1 MKSKVLKLLALVLSL
16 MMIFSVFA
24 ACGEEEPEITYV
36 DQNGNP
42 IDPDSLN
49 NSKDQGSEDNT
60 DNTASED
67 DNADDTTSDNNSSTS
82 SGGGMSAAQQGS
94 GSGNGNNNSQ
104 GGTNT
109 TTGKTK
115 FEADPYSDIPASL
128 KGTTVRV
135 LLWRTPEKTDTE
147 LAKAF
152 EKKTGIKLEYV
163 YTANNNAA
171 YSTKL
176 ATMISSKDSPDL
188 VSMGSGTFP
197 SFAITHLEPLD
208 AGVFRLDDPFWD
220 EVLMDAYK
228 INGKYYAL
236 AAPGTWYCNDVDFA
250 TYYNP
255 AALKANG
262 IETMPYQIW
271 KANKSAWTIDKMVEI
286 ARKFKSKDQ
295 SYFGISYQSN
305 TCPNP
310 YMLTSGVDFVKYDGK
325 EFTSNMADSKVL
337 KTNMDLAD
345 WFSEGLITGWN
356 SAGVGAGTVGLFDAI
371 SYGMYVDANWFTI
384 PTTQIE
390 CVPVAGTHVAVN
402 PKVWCVPKG
411 AKNAQGAA
419 YFLRFFLDS
428 ESFKETSFKNYES
441 TFATKQMHEVFTYM
455 ANSDKKTVN
464 YSRGVLDHYDTS
476 SYNTLC
482 NKLSS
487 TTSANIKTELDS
499 FANTMK
505 AACNRANKNLKKVQ
519 TKPSYVG

>member
-1 MKSKVLKLLALVLSL
+1 MKSSVMKLLALALSV

-24 ACGEEEPEITYV
+24 ACGEEEVEYQYV
-36 DQNGNP
+36 DANGNP
-42 IDPDSLN
+42 IDPDAMGG
-49 NSKDQGSEDNT
+49 DD
-60 DNTASED
+60 DDATAS
-67 DNADDTTSDNNSSTS
+67 DDTTSGEETKDDGKKDDKDNSNSSQ
-82 SGGGMSAAQQGS
+82 SGQSAAQQGS
-94 GSGNGNNNSQ
+94 GKGDKDNGGSGNTAS
-104 GGTNT
+104 
-109 TTGKTK
+109 TGKTK
-115 FEADPYSDIPASL
+115 FEADPYSDIPGNL

-147 LAKAF
+147 LAAAF
-152 EKKTGIKLEYV
+152 EKKTGIKVEYI
-163 YTANNNAA
+163 YTANNNGAA
-171 YSTKL
+171 YQTKL
-176 ATMISSKDSPDL
+176 ATMISSKDSPDV

-197 SFAITHLEPLD
+197 SFAISSLEPLD
-208 AGVFRLDDPFWD
+208 SSVFRLDDPFWD
-220 EVLMDAYK
+220 EVLMDGYK

-255 AALKANG
+255 ASLKANG

-271 KANKSAWTIDKMVEI
+271 KANPSAWTVDKMVEI
-286 ARKFKSKDQ
+286 ARKFKSKDDT
-295 SYFGISYQSN
+295 YVGISFQSN

-310 YMLTSGVDFVKYDGK
+310 YMLTSGVDFVKFDGK
-325 EFTSNMADSKVL
+325 EFTSNMADSTVL

-345 WFSEGLITGWN
+345 WFSEGLIKGWD

-371 SYGMYVDANWFTI
+371 AYGMYVDANWFTI

-390 CVPVAGTHVAVN
+390 CVPVAGSHVAVN
-402 PKVWCVPKG
+402 PKVWCIPKG
-411 AKNAQGAA
+411 AKNAQAAA

-428 ESFKETSFKNYES
+428 ESFKETVFGDYKA
-441 TFATKQMHEVFTYM
+441 TFATEQMHEVFTYM
-455 ANSDKKTVN
+455 ANSSKKTIN

-476 SYNTLC
+476 SYNQLN

-499 FANTMK
+499 FAATMK

-519 TKPSYVG
+519 TKPSYIG